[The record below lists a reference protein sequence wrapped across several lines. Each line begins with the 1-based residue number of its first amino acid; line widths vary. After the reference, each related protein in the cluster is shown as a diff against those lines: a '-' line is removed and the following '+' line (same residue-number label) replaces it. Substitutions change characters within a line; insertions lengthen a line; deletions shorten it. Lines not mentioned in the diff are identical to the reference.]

1 MRFEQMQKT
10 KRKHSVEQE
19 RSTFPEDLKPR
30 AYGGDGESN
39 IDELLVRIEEVLR
52 ALGSATGIEAV

>member
-19 RSTFPEDLKPR
+19 RSTFPEEYAPR